1 MDPFLSV
8 ISRLLYSDL
17 KKYSYVLL
25 SLVRNNSF
33 LSIDDAGFIGQAR
46 TRVILVRRWSFSM
59 WSISLRTTKA
69 LGNSWMG
76 ESDVA
81 GCAHSLF

>member
-1 MDPFLSV
+1 MDPIFS
-8 ISRLLYSDL
+8 IIGCLLYSDL
-17 KKYSYVLL
+17 KKYSYALL

-33 LSIDDAGFIGQAR
+33 LAIDDAGSIGQAR
-46 TRVILVRRWSFSM
+46 TRVILVRRWIFSM

>member
-33 LSIDDAGFIGQAR
+33 LAIDDAGSIGQAR
-46 TRVILVRRWSFSM
+46 TRVILVRRWKFFYVVD
-59 WSISLRTTKA
+59 ISENNKGTWEFVDGRI
-69 LGNSWMG
+69 
-76 ESDVA
+76 
-81 GCAHSLF
+81 